1 MLAPDTSINLLQPM
15 TYRNGLKES
24 SLITELPSVS
34 DRSITVGHVSNRPAR
49 DRRAPLLILRKKE
62 LSYYLWNNKLI
73 TSIHLMKI
81 LRLQRQ
87 RQYLLL
93 RQIEFQK
100 PNSQSHFQ
108 AQRDIGPVKVTSTCR
123 TRKTSQPL
131 IIRPFTT
138 PESLELSK
146 IHLKETKKSLNKGTK
161 SGGEA
166 LVKGYDLNPDSGDET
181 RHLTSQ
187 V

>member
-1 MLAPDTSINLLQPM
+1 
-15 TYRNGLKES
+15 
-24 SLITELPSVS
+24 
-34 DRSITVGHVSNRPAR
+34 
-49 DRRAPLLILRKKE
+49 
-62 LSYYLWNNKLI
+62 
-73 TSIHLMKI
+73 MKI

-100 PNSQSHFQ
+100 PISQSHFQ

-146 IHLKETKKSLNKGTK
+146 IHLKETKKSLNKQRNEVRGRSASERVRSK
-161 SGGEA
+161 
-166 LVKGYDLNPDSGDET
+166 P
-181 RHLTSQ
+181 RFR
-187 V
+187 